1 MVAVV
6 VEIHRKTTAQA
17 KLVVLAKGLHCL
29 PFGKVF
35 FEIWAFHT
43 LNITKF
49 A

>member
-17 KLVVLAKGLHCL
+17 KLVVLAKGLHCP
-29 PFGKVF
+29 PFGKGI
-35 FEIWAFHT
+35 FEIWALHI
-43 LNITKF
+43 LNIIKF